1 VRSRKVGANAWRRTG
16 VLTFDGN
23 SRTGPKVTYK
33 RIQQHLEKKYHC
45 KFGYGTIVQMCVARN
60 KHRLSARRYKGVARI
75 TCRRARKGFSVKMNP
90 DAHWSNAVYQGLD
103 HLQLKDGCE
112 KVILN
117 RDDAAG
123 FRFDTTYAHK
133 QHKGIQLIDQPDLT
147 TRTDFVNNYSA
158 LLQTSSYLFPETG
171 TTPKV
176 CVGIVKPR
184 VVYEKC
190 PTQHMADVQM
200 LESRD
205 ELSSVFK
212 CLDGNP
218 KSVWCVRVDGAGDE
232 GPSHKEVAFLWAEK
246 HLKQNHKLTCVTTR
260 YSGGSYLNE
269 VELMNGCLA
278 VAHSNLYIPST
289 LGGPVHTAKGIDE
302 IQLKKNLDLAADVNI
317 SRVQGAPCGEAKVQ
331 LYKGADGPEAK
342 KLLNRRQM
350 LLKFLSGKSAEK
362 ESLKRNHPKMY
373 NYFQQ
378 VWKVY
383 LSHKLPNMCNKYFL
397 VLSLC
402 FQPGCPHSLCM
413 AGNKEQSCWYEDGP
427 PLTYFPLP
435 VPDPAKPW
443 GSDCSSCKGRCPGHY
458 MKPQQAWLHLQEHG
472 NKDVQSDP
480 PSVILQDAFSETV
493 KSGTDILDD
502 KARIENLAK
511 ETHLTVDETV
521 MWLNHLKGIRA
532 RRIKGAQ
539 KAAAKR
545 AAKRGTS

>member
-1 VRSRKVGANAWRRTG
+1 MNC
-16 VLTFDGN
+16 
-23 SRTGPKVTYK
+23 
-33 RIQQHLEKKYHC
+33 HL
-45 KFGYGTIVQMCVARN
+45 
-60 KHRLSARRYKGVARI
+60 
-75 TCRRARKGFSVKMNP
+75 
-90 DAHWSNAVYQGLD
+90 
-103 HLQLKDGCE
+103 
-112 KVILN
+112 
-117 RDDAAG
+117 
-123 FRFDTTYAHK
+123 
-133 QHKGIQLIDQPDLT
+133 
-147 TRTDFVNNYSA
+147 
-158 LLQTSSYLFPETG
+158 
-171 TTPKV
+171 
-176 CVGIVKPR
+176 
-184 VVYEKC
+184 
-190 PTQHMADVQM
+190 DV
-200 LESRD
+200 
-205 ELSSVFK
+205 K

-302 IQLKKNLDLAADVNI
+302 IQLKKNLDLAADVYI